1 MGLKAAIYARVST
14 RQQNPDHQLQKA
26 RALIR
31 ARGWEKVAEY
41 IEYAST
47 KARRPQKET
56 LMKAA
61 IRRDFDIVVV
71 WSLDRLSRSLPE
83 LVKDVE
89 HFRTTGVQL
98 VSIKEAID
106 TTTQT
111 GRMLLYLIG
120 ILAEFERALISERV
134 RSGIEAARM
143 RGVRVGRPP
152 KVNDQ
157 IIKEMLKMRKQGAT
171 LRDIAQQF
179 NMHPATVCRALK
191 PFKECKNAKGQTDA

>member
-26 RALIR
+26 RDLIKS
-31 ARGWEKVAEY
+31 RGWEKVAEY

-47 KARRPQKET
+47 KTRRPQKEM

-83 LVKDVE
+83 LVRDVE

-106 TTTQT
+106 TSTQT

-134 RSGIEAARM
+134 KSGIEAARV
-143 RGVRVGRPP
+143 RGVRLGRPP
-152 KVNDQ
+152 KVNPQ
-157 IIKEMLKMRKQGAT
+157 LITEMLRMRKQGAT
-171 LRDIAQQF
+171 LRSIAQQF

-191 PFKECKNAKGQTDA
+191 PFKENEDANKPL